1 MLDSV
6 ILEDGRRKCPH
17 CDIIQPSNKIGFIR
31 HVAMEHEDVM
41 ENLAKEFIEK
51 VVKEREEHDTHAE
64 EDVKD
69 DRTEEET
76 QSEISKKQTDSQT
89 FDPDSVREKAIM
101 EWDQQMI
108 EEKQF
113 ETLWF
118 ICIYVYV
125 AF

>member
-1 MLDSV
+1 
-6 ILEDGRRKCPH
+6 
-17 CDIIQPSNKIGFIR
+17 
-31 HVAMEHEDVM
+31 MEHEDVM

>member
-1 MLDSV
+1 MITPISKILDNGS
-6 ILEDGRRKCPH
+6 LEDGRRKCLH
-17 CDIIQPSNKIGFIR
+17 CDIIQPSNKLGFIR

-101 EWDQQMI
+101 E
-108 EEKQF
+108 
-113 ETLWF
+113 
-118 ICIYVYV
+118 
-125 AF
+125 